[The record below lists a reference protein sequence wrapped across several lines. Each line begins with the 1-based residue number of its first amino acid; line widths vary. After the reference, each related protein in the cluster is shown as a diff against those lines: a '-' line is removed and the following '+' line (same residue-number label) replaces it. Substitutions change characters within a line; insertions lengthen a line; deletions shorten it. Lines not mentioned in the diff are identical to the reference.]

1 MRILTGAPGNG
12 PAPGGHGAGEEAA
25 GGGESPVELVLKYL
39 GLADALARR
48 YRVPGGDVEDL
59 RQAARLGLVTAARRY
74 RPGAGHGFLPYA
86 VPTITGSIKR
96 HLRDTSW
103 VVRPPRSLQEL
114 RLRVNR
120 ARDGIAQDLGREP
133 SRAELGQAA
142 GCSADDVTQALGA
155 NRAMGGVPIEPLDS
169 TGEAEDVRAAHIVP
183 VDDPGFE
190 AVEQRLLVAAALK
203 GASADDRR
211 LVRLR
216 FVDELTQAQIAAVLG
231 VSQMQVS
238 RLLRRLLDRMRLRIA
253 A

>member
-1 MRILTGAPGNG
+1 M
-12 PAPGGHGAGEEAA
+12 
-25 GGGESPVELVLKYL
+25 
-39 GLADALARR
+39 
-48 YRVPGGDVEDL
+48 
-59 RQAARLGLVTAARRY
+59 
-74 RPGAGHGFLPYA
+74 
-86 VPTITGSIKR
+86 
-96 HLRDTSW
+96 
-103 VVRPPRSLQEL
+103 VRPPRSLQEL

-120 ARDGIAQDLGREP
+120 ARDGLAQDLGREP

-155 NRAMGGVPIEPLDS
+155 NRAMVGVPIEPLDS
-169 TGEAEDVRAAHIVP
+169 TGQAEDVPAAHIVP

-190 AVEQRLLVAAALK
+190 AVERRLLVTAALK
-203 GASADDRR
+203 GASADDCR

-216 FVDELTQAQIAAVLG
+216 FVDELTQTQIAAVLG